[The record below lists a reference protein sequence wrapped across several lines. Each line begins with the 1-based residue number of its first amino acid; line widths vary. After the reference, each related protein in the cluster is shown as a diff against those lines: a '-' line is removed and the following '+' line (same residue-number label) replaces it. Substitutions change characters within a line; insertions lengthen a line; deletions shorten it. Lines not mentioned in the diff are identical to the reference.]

1 MNKGFNDNE
10 VSTTLKDLIGDT
22 RLARLFHDD
31 SRPCA
36 VQLWILQILSTET
49 TKNRIIY
56 GRVVPYSHS
65 NNSWSF
71 SNNDKFSTLEH
82 CRAKITRL
90 NLYIDSN
97 LLSDFLEMLC
107 NGVKIS
113 TISNTLG
120 LERSNKFD
128 DKFGTIFLDPK
139 NLVYKPVTYLINK
152 DALCVSMVLNQR
164 FLR

>member
-1 MNKGFNDNE
+1 MNKGFNDNK

-31 SRPCA
+31 ARPCA
-36 VQLWILQILSTET
+36 VQLWILQIHSTET
-49 TKNRIIY
+49 NKNRIIY

-71 SNNDKFSTLEH
+71 SNNDKFTNLEH

-90 NLYIDSN
+90 NLYIGSN

-107 NGVKIS
+107 DGVNIS
-113 TISNTLG
+113 TISDTLG
-120 LERSNKFD
+120 LERKNKFD
-128 DKFGTIFLDPK
+128 EKFGTIFLDPK
-139 NLVYKPVTYLINK
+139 N
-152 DALCVSMVLNQR
+152 
-164 FLR
+164 